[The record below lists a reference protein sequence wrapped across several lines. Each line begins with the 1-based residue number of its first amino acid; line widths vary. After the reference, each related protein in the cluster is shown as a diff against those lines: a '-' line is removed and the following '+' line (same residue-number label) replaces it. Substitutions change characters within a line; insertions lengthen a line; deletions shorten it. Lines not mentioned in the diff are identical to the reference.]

1 VDRQQPAVERVPMT
15 GLPSRRVTVF
25 KRRSH
30 SHSHSNSN
38 SNSDSQQGGQSLL
51 EFAIALPVLIILLL
65 GVLDV
70 GRMYFTFLAIQN
82 AAGEGALYA
91 AINPRCIQPSDGPEC
106 VNPNNALY
114 RATHESPSGLVDWSR
129 IEIEAELP
137 SPLIEGAPIAI
148 ILHYKYDILTPL
160 LSPLV
165 PDGKL
170 RLRARAVQ
178 NVIDLKQ

>member
-1 VDRQQPAVERVPMT
+1 M
-15 GLPSRRVTVF
+15 GKHRRHSNSNSY
-25 KRRSH
+25 SH
-30 SHSHSNSN
+30 SHSHE
-38 SNSDSQQGGQSLL
+38 GGQSLL
-51 EFAIALPVLIILLL
+51 EFAIALPVLLILLL

-91 AINPRCIQPSDGPEC
+91 AIKPKCVQASDGPEC
-106 VNPNNALY
+106 GDPNNALY
-114 RATHESPSGLVDWSR
+114 RATHESPSGLVNWR
-129 IEIEAELP
+129 RVTIEAEPADRTNLR
-137 SPLIEGAPIAI
+137 EGDPITI
-148 ILHYKYDILTPL
+148 ILHYEYDILTPL

-178 NVIDLKQ
+178 NVIDWKE

>member
-1 VDRQQPAVERVPMT
+1 MT
-15 GLPSRRVTVF
+15 ELPSRRVTVF
-25 KRRSH
+25 KH
-30 SHSHSNSN
+30 HSHSNSYSN
-38 SNSDSQQGGQSLL
+38 SNSHSHQGGQSLI
-51 EFAIALPVLIILLL
+51 EFALALPMLLILLL

-91 AINPRCIQPSDGPEC
+91 AINPQCVQISDGPEC
-106 VNPNNALY
+106 GDPNNALY
-114 RATHESPSGLVDWSR
+114 RATHESPSGLVDWQRVTIS
-129 IEIEAELP
+129 AEPADRTGLR
-137 SPLIEGAPIAI
+137 EGDPITI
-148 ILHYKYDILTPL
+148 ILHYEYDILTPL

>member
-1 VDRQQPAVERVPMT
+1 M
-15 GLPSRRVTVF
+15 L
-25 KRRSH
+25 KRH
-30 SHSHSNSN
+30 PHSHSNSN
-38 SNSDSQQGGQSLL
+38 SPFHEAGQSLL
-51 EFAIALPVLIILLL
+51 EFAFALPVLLILLL

-91 AINPRCIQPSDGPEC
+91 AINPRCVQPSDGPEC
-106 VNPNNALY
+106 ANPISNNALY

-129 IEIEAELP
+129 VTRIEPEPADTSGLR
-137 SPLIEGAPIAI
+137 EGDPIAI
-148 ILHYKYDILTPL
+148 TLYYEYDILTPL
-160 LSPLV
+160 LSPLF

-178 NVIDLKQ
+178 NVIDWKE